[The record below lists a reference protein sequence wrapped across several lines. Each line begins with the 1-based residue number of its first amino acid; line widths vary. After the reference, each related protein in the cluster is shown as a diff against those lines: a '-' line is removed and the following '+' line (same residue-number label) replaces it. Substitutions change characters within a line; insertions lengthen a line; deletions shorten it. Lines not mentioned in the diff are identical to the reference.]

1 VYEGEPHLPEALREL
16 RNVVLTPHVG
26 GRSPEAV
33 MASVQNFIT
42 NATRH
47 FAGEAVLTPI

>member
-1 VYEGEPHLPEALREL
+1 LK
-16 RNVVLTPHVG
+16 NVVLTPHTG
-26 GRSPEAV
+26 GTSPEAIA
-33 MASVQNFIT
+33 ASVQNFID

>member
-1 VYEGEPHLPEALREL
+1 PPQALLHLK
-16 RNVVLTPHVG
+16 NVVLTPHIG
-26 GRSPEAV
+26 GRSPEAIA
-33 MASVQNFIT
+33 ASVRNFIA